1 MGSTTESGSY
11 RPEHSFAKL
20 SNGEERSKYV
30 KSMLR
35 KDAYLYLM
43 LIPGIVFYIV
53 FHYIPMYGLL
63 MAFKNFELRKGIW
76 GSSWVGFKYFKQF
89 FNSPDAWEV
98 IRNTLTINLLELVI
112 VFPAPIVLA
121 VLLNEIRNQAFMRF
135 IQSVSYLPHFL
146 STVVVVGM
154 VVNFLS
160 PQDGIVNV
168 LLHKVF
174 GIEPIYF
181 MGEAKWF
188 KPIYILSDMWQTVG
202 WGSIIYIAAITGI
215 DPTLY
220 EAAKMDGASRFQQ
233 IFHITLAGILPVITV
248 MFVLNIG
255 QLLNVSAEK
264 IILMYNPMTY
274 ETADVISSF
283 VYRKGLLDANFSFA
297 AAVGLF
303 QSIIG
308 FIMIVITNQAAKRYS
323 STSLW

>member
-1 MGSTTESGSY
+1 
-11 RPEHSFAKL
+11 
-20 SNGEERSKYV
+20 
-30 KSMLR
+30 MLR
-35 KDAYLYLM
+35 KDAYLYVM
-43 LIPGIVFYIV
+43 LIPGIVFYII

-63 MAFKNFELRKGIW
+63 IAFKNFELRKGIL
-76 GSSWVGFKYFKQF
+76 GSPWVGFKYFRQF
-89 FNSPDAWEV
+89 FDSPDAWDV
-98 IRNTLTINLLELVI
+98 IRNTLTINLLELVL

-121 VLLNEIRNQAFMRF
+121 VLLNELRLQAFKRF
-135 IQSVSYLPHFL
+135 IQSVSYMPHFL

-160 PQDGIVNV
+160 PHDGIVNV
-168 LLHKVF
+168 ILQKVF

-181 MGEAKWF
+181 MGEAAWF
-188 KPIYILSDMWQTVG
+188 KPVYIASDIWQTIG

-220 EAAKMDGASRFQQ
+220 EAAKIDGASRWQQ
-233 IFHITLAGILPVITV
+233 IRHVTVAGIVPVITV

-255 QLLNVSAEK
+255 GLLNVSAEK

-274 ETADVISSF
+274 ETADVISSY
-283 VYRKGLLDANFSFA
+283 VYRKGLLDANFGFA

-303 QSIIG
+303 QSVIG
-308 FIMIVITNQAAKRYS
+308 FIMVVLTNQAARRFS